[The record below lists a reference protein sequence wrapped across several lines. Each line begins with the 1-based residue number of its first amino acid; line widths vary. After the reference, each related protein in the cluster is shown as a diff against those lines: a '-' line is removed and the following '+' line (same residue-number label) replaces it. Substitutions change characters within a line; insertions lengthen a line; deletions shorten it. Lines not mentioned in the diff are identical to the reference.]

1 MFANILDYIGT
12 GYNKTSKSYEEVCQ
26 DYVKFSHKR
35 IQFLIVSSIDEGG
48 IKIFENYPTL

>member
-35 IQFLIVSSIDEGG
+35 IQFLIVSSLDEGG